1 MKITDDFINQSIFDD
16 DFLNNVKYGYFED
29 ILNNKDNLKVI
40 IIEPFEAV
48 KQKIATFN
56 ILIKNLED
64 QNYSEAKKW
73 LGTEGDFN
81 FYSREIFLLRNEI
94 KSLLKGLISIST
106 IKNVSEIEKYKEQWR
121 YCENYSH
128 RIHQQMVYNQ
138 FKLVKTIEHLT
149 DFHNY
154 LRNYLLRLVLNLYE
168 IMNRRIRFTLQYF
181 QEEKVFENE
190 LHEAMK

>member
-64 QNYSEAKKW
+64 QN
-73 LGTEGDFN
+73 
-81 FYSREIFLLRNEI
+81 
-94 KSLLKGLISIST
+94 
-106 IKNVSEIEKYKEQWR
+106 
-121 YCENYSH
+121 
-128 RIHQQMVYNQ
+128 
-138 FKLVKTIEHLT
+138 
-149 DFHNY
+149 
-154 LRNYLLRLVLNLYE
+154 
-168 IMNRRIRFTLQYF
+168 
-181 QEEKVFENE
+181 
-190 LHEAMK
+190 